1 VSDGTQLSLSTDAES
16 RKQDQFTIIQ
26 ETNPAPNSYNTWI
39 RSVND
44 IKTLAETLQD
54 SDYEGYGEF
63 NPDLTRADIEKA
75 IESGTITVYS
85 SYPIK
90 NGAFVTPSKMEAQSY
105 SGNGQVYQKTVNI
118 DDVAWIDP
126 TQGQYA
132 EIKGTQFSLSE
143 DAGSTPRDVYFSR
156 IDEVYDKL
164 KGKSAGKSHM
174 VDGYNFFLQRNEF
187 DESAYISITTPQGK
201 KLRQIVDGGNL

>member
-1 VSDGTQLSLSTDAES
+1 MDTSTTNPIIPQKSDLSSGSAKNSAKNDISVPDGTQLSLSTDTES
-16 RKQDQFTIIQ
+16 RKQEQFTIIQ

-54 SDYEGYGEF
+54 SDYEGYDDF

-75 IESGTITVYS
+75 IERGTITVYS

-105 SGNGQVYQKTVNI
+105 SGNGRV
-118 DDVAWIDP
+118 
-126 TQGQYA
+126 
-132 EIKGTQFSLSE
+132 
-143 DAGSTPRDVYFSR
+143 
-156 IDEVYDKL
+156 
-164 KGKSAGKSHM
+164 
-174 VDGYNFFLQRNEF
+174 YNFYRLSNDASPTMISTTLCAVMIYHCFRN
-187 DESAYISITTPQGK
+187 G
-201 KLRQIVDGGNL
+201 